1 MARKKQDQS
10 SNKESRSNPKK
21 SAASKSR
28 KTSAGNKRGQGRD
41 FPVIG
46 IGPSAGGLEAFAK
59 FFSAM
64 PTDTGMAF
72 VLVQHHDPT
81 HTSNMVDLLRRQ
93 TKMPVTQATD
103 SMKLESGWSPEPFET
118 EAA

>member
-21 SAASKSR
+21 PAASKSR
-28 KTSAGNKRGQGRD
+28 KTSTGNKRGQGRD

-46 IGPSAGGLEAFAK
+46 VGPSAGGLEAFAK

-72 VLVQHHDPT
+72 VLVQHHGGPAPPPNEDAGNPG
-81 HTSNMVDLLRRQ
+81 HGQHEAGVG
-93 TKMPVTQATD
+93 
-103 SMKLESGWSPEPFET
+103 LEPRTF
-118 EAA
+118 